1 MRLITLGDNLTSQP
15 SWAGYLAQ
23 KLNFEHID
31 LSERD
36 GTNESQIFR
45 MQDFLF
51 ENDIKFDDI
60 YIWQLSGTATLE
72 NRVGTSLE
80 DALKNP
86 SKYYCYLTN
95 QKKNTVVTSSM
106 SEQEQLNQIFSLLVT
121 IRKLCDRI
129 LIFRGW
135 RETVSLEQRKPFGT
149 LLSNN
154 KMQFLSETPI
164 DWCAERNMFFNTNGT
179 PSYESQVEF
188 CNKIIIPKLNLMKWI

>member
-1 MRLITLGDNLTSQP
+1 MRLITLGDNLTNQP
-15 SWAGYLAQ
+15 GWADYLAQ
-23 KLNFEHID
+23 KLNFEHIN
-31 LSERD
+31 LSEKD

-51 ENDIKFDDI
+51 ENNIKFTDI
-60 YIWQLSGTATLE
+60 YIWQLTATTTPE
-72 NRVGTSLE
+72 NQIGSSLD
-80 DALKNP
+80 DALNNP

-95 QKKNTVVTSSM
+95 QKKNTIVSSSL
-106 SEQEQLNQIFSLLVT
+106 SEEEQLNQIFSMLVT

-135 RETVSLEQRKPFGT
+135 RETISIDQRKPFSS
-149 LLSNN
+149 LLSSN
-154 KMQFLSETPI
+154 KIQFLSETPI